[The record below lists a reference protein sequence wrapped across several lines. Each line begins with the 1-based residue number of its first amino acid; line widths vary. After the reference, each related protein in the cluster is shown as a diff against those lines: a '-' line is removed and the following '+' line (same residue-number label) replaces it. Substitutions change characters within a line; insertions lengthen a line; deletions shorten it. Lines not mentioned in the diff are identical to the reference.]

1 MRTTKAFI
9 ASFGTSLLLV
19 GSSVTMLAVVS
30 AVLAFRGIPGPRVDT
45 PAQTVV
51 VRATDE
57 PADEIQL
64 TQDEIDDATAEP
76 DQDEP
81 AAQPDDGGAASPS
94 SSSSPSED
102 PATIASNSNGD
113 SGSPDPVADDPGDG
127 GNGDNRNNLQR
138 GIDELPGRVRET
150 VDGVDLGRNGRDATR
165 LLSDGVVSKLSPK
178 LAEDVKKTTEPVWEL
193 LDRDP

>member
-1 MRTTKAFI
+1 MKTTKAFI

-51 VRATDE
+51 VRATGE

-64 TQDEIDDATAEP
+64 TQDEIDDATGPPEEN
-76 DQDEP
+76 DP
-81 AAQPDDGGAASPS
+81 APPPDDGGAASPS
-94 SSSSPSED
+94 AASSPED
-102 PATIASNSNGD
+102 GATTATNSNDD
-113 SGSPDPVADDPGDG
+113 SGSPDSVPDDSGDG

-150 VDGVDLGRNGRDATR
+150 VGGLDLGKNGRDATR
-165 LLSDGVVSKLSPK
+165 IVSDGVASKLNPK

>member
-81 AAQPDDGGAASPS
+81 AAPDDGGASPS
-94 SSSSPSED
+94 SSSSPASD
-102 PATIASNSNGD
+102 NTSTTASNSNGD
-113 SGSPDPVADDPGDG
+113 SGSPDPAPDDSGDG
-127 GNGDNRNNLQR
+127 DGGDNRNNLQR

-150 VDGVDLGRNGRDATR
+150 VDGVDLGRNGREATR
-165 LLSDGVVSKLSPK
+165 ILSDGVVSKLSPK
-178 LAEDVKKTTEPVWEL
+178 LAEDVKKTAEPVWEL
-193 LDRDP
+193 LDRNP